1 MNPTMEG
8 KNQPQAT
15 QDILTQKHPLP
26 SLLLRRE
33 PLPPTL
39 PELVMALVTTVLT
52 KVAKLWQV
60 TGLIVCR
67 ISRSQRVGSRILLQV
82 ALGDKTVV

>member
-15 QDILTQKHPLP
+15 QDVLTQKHPLP
-26 SLLLRRE
+26 SLFLRRE
-33 PLPPTL
+33 PLPPAV

-60 TGLIVCR
+60 TGLIVDR
-67 ISRSQRVGSRILLQV
+67 ISRPQREGSRILLQV
-82 ALGDKTVV
+82 ALGDRTVV

>member
-26 SLLLRRE
+26 SLFLRRE
-33 PLPPTL
+33 QPLPPAV

-52 KVAKLWQV
+52 KVAKL
-60 TGLIVCR
+60 
-67 ISRSQRVGSRILLQV
+67 
-82 ALGDKTVV
+82 

>member
-26 SLLLRRE
+26 SLFLRRE
-33 PLPPTL
+33 PLPPAV

-52 KVAKLWQV
+52 KVAKL
-60 TGLIVCR
+60 
-67 ISRSQRVGSRILLQV
+67 
-82 ALGDKTVV
+82 